1 MHWLPLGSHAA
12 VFARTEHLSVEH
24 FHSSVAQKALGAAL
38 SISAFSSAVKF
49 VSELKSSWLNTKHNF
64 QHLAQPGVA
73 KWDPLAQFAG
83 IIG

>member
-1 MHWLPLGSHAA
+1 ML
-12 VFARTEHLSVEH
+12 VEH
-24 FHSSVAQKALGAAL
+24 FQSNVTETALGAAL
-38 SISAFSSAVKF
+38 SISALSSAVNF

-73 KWDPLAQFAG
+73 KWDPLAQYSG